1 MRKIIIAIDG
11 PSGSG
16 KSTTAKNIAKELGIE
31 YIDTGAMYRAAALQ
45 AKLKNVPMEE
55 NAVGEMLDKTD
66 IDFMEGEIFLDGR
79 EVNDQIRN
87 LEISALAS
95 QISQLASCR
104 AKLVE
109 IQRRI
114 ARSKS
119 VIMDGRDICTN
130 VLPDAEFKF
139 YMTASIDVR
148 AERRFKELQ
157 ESGHDVSLD
166 EVKADIE
173 KRDHE
178 DMTRELNPLVKAED
192 AIELSTD
199 DHTIEEMTQI
209 VKSYVIKKK

>member
-66 IDFMEGEIFLDGR
+66 IDFMDGEIFLDGR

-104 AKLVE
+104 TKLVE

-139 YMTASIDVR
+139 YMTASIEVR